1 MRVHWGSAVE
11 HRRPPPSRHRIGD
24 ALPIA
29 LGMPS
34 EPTVTKK
41 RLGLGA
47 WLSIAWLVFIG
58 LSALLAPILPIAD
71 PNESNVDIVRKGP
84 FDGSFLG
91 GDGNGQDVFAA
102 VHLGRSGLADRRDRG
117 DHPRAAHR
125 RDPRSH
131 RRLLQGP
138 DRHHPHEQLR
148 HPPGAPALVLALTL
162 IAVLSP
168 NSLDNPPTSFERLRA
183 LILTLGIVSI
193 PVLAR
198 ITRANTLAWSQREF
212 VMAAR
217 AMGAKDRRIIV
228 REVLPNVLP
237 AMFSIALL
245 GVAVVIVAEGG
256 LALLGLERAATRRV
270 VGQRSSP
277 PARAACSRHR
287 GSCSRRRSSSS
298 SRCSR
303 STTSVTSCARGSTSA
318 GASL

>member
-1 MRVHWGSAVE
+1 VE
-11 HRRPPPSRHRIGD
+11 TVDPTLTTSLAD
-24 ALPIA
+24 SLPTA

-34 EPTVTKK
+34 EAMPKRK

-47 WLSIAWLVFIG
+47 WLSIIWLAVVA
-58 LSALLAPILPIAD
+58 LSAVLAPILPIAD
-71 PNESNVDIVRKGP
+71 PNEINTDIVRKGP

-91 GDGNGQDVFAA
+91 GDGNGQDVFARCIWGA
-102 VHLGRSGLADRRDRG
+102 RTSLIVGIGAIVFALLIGGTLGLMAGYYKGRTDTILTSSFDILLA
-117 DHPRAAHR
+117 
-125 RDPRSH
+125 
-131 RRLLQGP
+131 L
-138 DRHHPHEQLR
+138 
-148 HPPGAPALVLALTL
+148 PALVLALTL

-228 REVLPNVLP
+228 REVLPNVMP

-256 LALLGLERAATRRV
+256 LALLGLSV
-270 VGQRSSP
+270 PP
-277 PARAACSRHR
+277 PAVSWGAIIATGQGELQNEPWIVFAPSFFIFLTVISLNYLGDVVRARFDVR
-287 GSCSRRRSSSS
+287 GS
-298 SRCSR
+298 
-303 STTSVTSCARGSTSA
+303 V
-318 GASL
+318 L